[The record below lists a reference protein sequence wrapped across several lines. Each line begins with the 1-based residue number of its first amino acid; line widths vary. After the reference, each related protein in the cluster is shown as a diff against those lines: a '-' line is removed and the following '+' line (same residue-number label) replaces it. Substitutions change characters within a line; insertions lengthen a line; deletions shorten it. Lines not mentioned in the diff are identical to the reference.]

1 MKRVELWHH
10 QVRNYVPKNEAGILL
25 FNSLKG
31 ELEEELEDADIPNI
45 YNENGVKFI
54 TDAVK
59 KAVETRSVHV
69 KRKLLADYEHIY
81 RNPQEGMRSYIN
93 RYQRTER
100 ALNTVE
106 INVEKMY
113 DKEARGA
120 RLLERSKLSHEHQ
133 RQVLIGSMQSLD
145 FDTIKDVLMFQ

>member
-1 MKRVELWHH
+1 MKRVELWRH
-10 QVRNYVPKNEAGILL
+10 QLLNYVPKNEAGILL

-31 ELEEELEDADIPNI
+31 ELEEELEDADISCI
-45 YNENGVKFI
+45 YSENSVKFI

-81 RNPQEGMRSYIN
+81 RNQQEGMRSYIN

-100 ALNTVE
+100 ALNTVD

-113 DKEARGA
+113 DTEARGA
-120 RLLERSKLSHEHQ
+120 RLLERSKLSHD
-133 RQVLIGSMQSLD
+133 G
-145 FDTIKDVLMFQ
+145 

>member
-31 ELEEELEDADIPNI
+31 ELEEELEDAGISNI

-54 TDAVK
+54 
-59 KAVETRSVHV
+59 RSVHV

-120 RLLERSKLSHEHQ
+120 RLLE
-133 RQVLIGSMQSLD
+133 
-145 FDTIKDVLMFQ
+145 

>member
-31 ELEEELEDADIPNI
+31 ELEEELEDAGISNI

-54 TDAVK
+54 
-59 KAVETRSVHV
+59 RSVHV